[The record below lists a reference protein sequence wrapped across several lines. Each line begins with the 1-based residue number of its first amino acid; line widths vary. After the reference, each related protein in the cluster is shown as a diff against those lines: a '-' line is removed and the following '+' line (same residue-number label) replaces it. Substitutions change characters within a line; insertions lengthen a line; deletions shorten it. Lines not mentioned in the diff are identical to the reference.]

1 MSSLILDLQQEL
13 LQNNCD
19 ILNVLRKAHVIAKK
33 LDLLEFDQWILSELN
48 GYKGNHETVPDYR
61 QLKGEL
67 RAKNPYHGWIPF
79 LFSNNKLE
87 NQLSIMPAYES
98 ISELLEVKQRTKTGY
113 FTYKFP
119 AEQTAQLMKMTDS
132 PIMMEIAL
140 FISIHHIGE
149 IIERVK
155 NTLLEWTLK
164 LEKEGIVGEN
174 MVFNKSEKESA
185 KDVPQQINYYGTVIN
200 GSVTNSQIVSGNN
213 SNIFNYEIITE
224 VIDEIKAALE
234 KHSFTPDDK
243 ETALELLS
251 DISEKVESKKKPS
264 LIKAGLIGLKDF
276 LLNCGAGVL
285 ASLIQMKIQGIF

>member
-1 MSSLILDLQQEL
+1 M
-13 LQNNCD
+13 
-19 ILNVLRKAHVIAKK
+19 
-33 LDLLEFDQWILSELN
+33 
-48 GYKGNHETVPDYR
+48 
-61 QLKGEL
+61 
-67 RAKNPYHGWIPF
+67 
-79 LFSNNKLE
+79 
-87 NQLSIMPAYES
+87 
-98 ISELLEVKQRTKTGY
+98 KQRTKTGY

-132 PIMMEIAL
+132 PIIMEIAL

-164 LEKEGIVGEN
+164 LEEEGIVGEN

-213 SNIFNYEIITE
+213 NSNTFNYEIVTE
-224 VIDEIKAALE
+224 VIDEIKTALE

-243 ETALELLS
+243 ETALELLA
-251 DISEKVESKKKPS
+251 DISEKIESKKKPS